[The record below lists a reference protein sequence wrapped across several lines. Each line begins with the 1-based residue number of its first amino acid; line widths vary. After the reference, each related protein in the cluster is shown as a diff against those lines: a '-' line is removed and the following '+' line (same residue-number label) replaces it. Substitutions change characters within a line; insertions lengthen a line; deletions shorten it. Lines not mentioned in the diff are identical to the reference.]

1 MKNNAAINCGCT
13 VDDGVSC
20 VNRDDRGCNAMLR
33 PLIHRGAVVTSIC
46 SCYKSEK
53 HSDASS
59 CIRLTGKNKPML
71 RLLLVVIVS
80 LMLQCLSSVS
90 AEVLRAGYST
100 KSILSLHF
108 FVAEKKGFFAAEN
121 LNVELIHMG
130 SSTINHRGKAG

>member
-1 MKNNAAINCGCT
+1 MQRNAAAADFSVVRLLRQFPRVTKTKKHLRNEL
-13 VDDGVSC
+13 
-20 VNRDDRGCNAMLR
+20 RDQ
-33 PLIHRGAVVTSIC
+33 
-46 SCYKSEK
+46 
-53 HSDASS
+53 
-59 CIRLTGKNKPML
+59 LTEKNKPML